1 MKNSIMLSILFIATF
16 LLVGCDQ
23 GELVSLPV
31 DEPAQETA
39 SARTAAQD
47 DEKNCGCRDIKATL
61 FSTADFSTF
70 TAEGTIVGDLDGSI
84 SFTGDPNSVAQI
96 TSATFPPLNSTTSSF
111 TSQLEITTDDG
122 MLTTRGVGVAEFG
135 PFGVGAEFHRII
147 AGTGAFSEATGT
159 LYFNVVADETGAN
172 FVEDV
177 SGEICTPCNSDET
190 VQVCHAPPGN
200 PANARTITV
209 SVNALPAHRAHGDTE
224 GPCGEGA

>member
-1 MKNSIMLSILFIATF
+1 MKNLIVPSILLVVAL

-31 DEPAQETA
+31 DEPTQEIA
-39 SARTAAQD
+39 SVNTAAED
-47 DEKNCGCRDIKATL
+47 DENDCGCRAIEATL
-61 FSTADFSTF
+61 FSSADFNAF
-70 TAEGTIVGDLDGSI
+70 TAEGIIVGDLDGSI
-84 SFTGDPNSVAQI
+84 MFTGDPNSVAQI
-96 TSATFPPLNSTTSSF
+96 TSQTFPPLNPTTSSF

-177 SGEICTPCNSDET
+177 SGEICTPCGGDER

-209 SVNALPAHRAHGDTE
+209 SVSTLPAHLAHGDTE
-224 GPCGEGA
+224 GPCEESS